1 MKCAV
6 TDVLYCILIIVCSVL
21 QYPTANHIL
30 ISYCTHI
37 VVEAIILAATAFY
50 RDTCCP
56 TPEEAFITEAS
67 LSTDLLTGI
76 DAAGTGVATVGTAQL
91 IMAVGWTVE
100 SLKWDKESQSR
111 DFNA

>member
-1 MKCAV
+1 M
-6 TDVLYCILIIVCSVL
+6 TDYCISFIVCSVL
-21 QYPTANHIL
+21 QYHTANLIL

-67 LSTDLLTGI
+67 LSTDLLAGGI
-76 DAAGTGVATVGTAQL
+76 DAAGTGVATVGTTQL
-91 IMAVGWTVE
+91 IMAVGWTVK
-100 SLKWDKESQSR
+100 SLKQDKGSQSR